1 MSAMRTRQRRRGDE
15 AGSLVLIGG
24 ACDPAGAALG
34 SFLDL
39 SGARDGAPLVVITSA
54 STDPIKAAEV
64 WKRDL
69 ESAGATNVAAP
80 IIDRR
85 QRAQDAECAELVRSS
100 RGIFLGGGDQRKL
113 VSTLG
118 GSRVWRAVK
127 EAFGN
132 GATVCGTS
140 AGAAAL
146 SETMLSGGE
155 VTSAGSAIPL
165 HLGPGLG
172 LLGFS
177 SVIDTHF
184 ARRGRLQR
192 LIQQVAR
199 NPELLGLG
207 IDENTGIVVRGHLAE
222 VVGPGNVYYVD
233 GRDAKFDNA
242 VDVKAGSAALTLSY
256 LRVGVVGAG
265 YTLDLRE
272 RELDF
277 LVDANSPNGSRKN
290 NTSLA

>member
-1 MSAMRTRQRRRGDE
+1 MSTVRTRQRRRDDQ
-15 AGSLVLIGG
+15 AGSLELIGG
-24 ACDPAGAALG
+24 ACDPKGAAFTR
-34 SFLDL
+34 FLDM
-39 SGARDGAPLVVITSA
+39 SGARQGAPIVVITTA
-54 STDPIKAAEV
+54 STDPARAGAM
-64 WKRDL
+64 WKHDL
-69 ESAGATNVAAP
+69 EVAGATNVEAP

-85 QRAQDAECAELVRSS
+85 QRAQDPACAELVGSA
-100 RGIFLGGGDQRKL
+100 RGIFLGGGDQLKL

-118 GSRVWRAVK
+118 GSRVWRAVR
-127 EAFGN
+127 EAFGS

-146 SETMLSGGE
+146 SETVLAGGE

-199 NPELLGLG
+199 NPELLGIG
-207 IDENTGIVVRGHLAE
+207 IDENTGLVVRGHLAE

-242 VDVKAGSAALTLSY
+242 DDVKSGNAALTLSY
-256 LRVGVVGAG
+256 LRVGVVGSG

-277 LVDANSPNGSRKN
+277 LVESRAAKE
-290 NTSLA
+290 LE

>member
-1 MSAMRTRQRRRGDE
+1 MSNVRTSQRRRGDE
-15 AGSLVLIGG
+15 TGALILIGG
-24 ACDPAGAALG
+24 ACDPSGAALG
-34 SFLDL
+34 TFLEM
-39 SGARDGAPLVVITSA
+39 SGASDGAPIVLITTA
-54 STDPIKAAEV
+54 STDPAKAAV
-64 WKRDL
+64 AWKRDL
-69 ESAGATNVAAP
+69 ESAGATNVEAP

-85 QRAQDAECAELVRSS
+85 ERAQDPACAELVRTA
-100 RGIFLGGGDQRKL
+100 RGIFLGGGDQLKL

-118 GSRVWRAVK
+118 GSRTWRAVR

-132 GATVCGTS
+132 GAIVCGTS

-146 SETMLSGGE
+146 SETVLSGGE

-177 SVIDTHF
+177 SVVDTHF

-192 LIQQVAR
+192 LIQQVAL
-199 NPELLGLG
+199 NPELLGIG
-207 IDENTGIVVRGHLAE
+207 IDENTGLVVRGHLAE

-233 GRDAKFDNA
+233 GRGARFDNA
-242 VDVKAGSAALTLSY
+242 DDVKSGRAALTLSY

-265 YTLDLRE
+265 YPLNLRE

-277 LVDANSPNGSRKN
+277 LVEPGESRE
-290 NTSLA
+290 LR

>member
-54 STDPIKAAEV
+54 STDPVKAAEV

-69 ESAGATNVAAP
+69 ESSGATNVAAP

-85 QRAQDAECAELVRSS
+85 QRAQDAECAELVRTA

-277 LVDANSPNGSRKN
+277 LVEAHSATASRQD
-290 NTSLA
+290 SAAR

>member
-1 MSAMRTRQRRRGDE
+1 MSNVRTSQRRRGDE
-15 AGSLVLIGG
+15 TGALILIGG
-24 ACDPAGAALG
+24 ACDPSGAALG
-34 SFLDL
+34 TFLEM
-39 SGARDGAPLVVITSA
+39 SGASDGAPIVLITTA
-54 STDPIKAAEV
+54 STDPAKAAV
-64 WKRDL
+64 AWKRDL
-69 ESAGATNVAAP
+69 ESAGATNVEAP

-85 QRAQDAECAELVRSS
+85 ERAQDPACAELVRTA
-100 RGIFLGGGDQRKL
+100 RGIFLGGGDQLKL

-118 GSRVWRAVK
+118 GSRTWRAVR

-132 GATVCGTS
+132 GAIVCGTS

-146 SETMLSGGE
+146 SETVLSGGE

-177 SVIDTHF
+177 SVVDTHF

-192 LIQQVAR
+192 LIQQVAL
-199 NPELLGLG
+199 NPELLGIG
-207 IDENTGIVVRGHLAE
+207 IDENTGLVVRGHLAE

-233 GRDAKFDNA
+233 GRGARFDNA
-242 VDVKAGSAALTLSY
+242 DDVKSGRAALTLSY

-265 YTLDLRE
+265 YPLNLRE

-277 LVDANSPNGSRKN
+277 LVEPRESRE
-290 NTSLA
+290 LR

>member
-1 MSAMRTRQRRRGDE
+1 MNAMRARRRRRDDQ
-15 AGSLVLIGG
+15 AGTLVLIGG
-24 ACDPAGAALG
+24 ACDPLGAALA
-34 SFLDL
+34 SFIDM
-39 SGARDGAPLVVITSA
+39 SGARNGTTIVVITTA
-54 STDPIKAAEV
+54 SVDPAKAAV
-64 WKRDL
+64 TWSRDL
-69 ESAGATNVAAP
+69 ESAGAKKVEAP

-85 QRAQDAECAELVRSS
+85 QRAQDASCAELVRGAH
-100 RGIFLGGGDQRKL
+100 GIFLGGGDQVKL

-118 GSRVWRAVK
+118 GSRVWRAVR
-127 EAFGN
+127 EAFAA
-132 GATVCGTS
+132 GAIVCGTS

-146 SETMLSGGE
+146 SETLLSGGE
-155 VTSAGSAIPL
+155 VNSAGSAVPL

-207 IDENTGIVVRGHLAE
+207 IDENTGLIVRGHLAE

-233 GRDAKFDNA
+233 GRDAKFDN
-242 VDVKAGSAALTLSY
+242 VDEVKSAGTAITLSY

-265 YTLDLRE
+265 YTLNLRE

-277 LVDANSPNGSRKN
+277 LADPKVVTAPE
-290 NTSLA
+290 

>member
-54 STDPIKAAEV
+54 STDPVKAAEV

-242 VDVKAGSAALTLSY
+242 IDVKAGSAALTLSY

-277 LVDANSPNGSRKN
+277 LVEAHSATASRQD
-290 NTSLA
+290 SAAR

>member
-1 MSAMRTRQRRRGDE
+1 MTAMRTRQRRRGDE

-85 QRAQDAECAELVRSS
+85 QRAQDAECAELVRTA

-277 LVDANSPNGSRKN
+277 LVEAHSATASRQD
-290 NTSLA
+290 SAAR

>member
-1 MSAMRTRQRRRGDE
+1 MNTVHPHHRRGDDQ

-24 ACDPAGAALG
+24 ACDPHGAALAR
-34 SFLDL
+34 FLAMSD
-39 SGARDGAPLVVITSA
+39 AAHGAPIVVITTA
-54 STDPIKAAEV
+54 STDPTRAAAA

-69 ESAGATNVAAP
+69 ESAGATNVDAP
-80 IIDRR
+80 VIDRR
-85 QRAQDAECAELVRSS
+85 QRAQDVACAELVRSA
-100 RGIFLGGGDQRKL
+100 RGIFLGGGDQLKL

-118 GSRVWRAVK
+118 GSRVWRAVR

-132 GATVCGTS
+132 GASVCGTS

-146 SETMLSGGE
+146 SETVLSGGE
-155 VTSAGSAIPL
+155 VTSAGSAVPL

-172 LLGFS
+172 LLAFS

-199 NPELLGLG
+199 NPELLGIG
-207 IDENTGIVVRGHLAE
+207 IDENTGLVVRGHLGE

-242 VDVKAGSAALTLSY
+242 DDVKNGSAAVTLSY
-256 LRVGVVGAG
+256 LRVGVVGGG
-265 YTLDLRE
+265 YTLNLRE

-277 LVDANSPNGSRKN
+277 LVESR
-290 NTSLA
+290 TIREIE

>member
-1 MSAMRTRQRRRGDE
+1 MTAMRTRQRRRGDE

-277 LVDANSPNGSRKN
+277 LVEAHSATASRQD
-290 NTSLA
+290 SAAR

>member
-1 MSAMRTRQRRRGDE
+1 MSSVRTRRRRRDDQ

-24 ACDPAGAALG
+24 ASDPAGAALG
-34 SFLDL
+34 RFLTL
-39 SGARDGAPLVVITSA
+39 SRAAEGARIVIITTA
-54 STDPIKAAEV
+54 STDPVKAAAL
-64 WKRDL
+64 WTRDL
-69 ESAGATNVAAP
+69 ESAGATNVEAP
-80 IIDRR
+80 IIDSR
-85 QRAQDAECAELVRSS
+85 QRAQDPACAELVRSA
-100 RGIFLGGGDQRKL
+100 RGIFLGGGDQLKL

-118 GSRVWRAVK
+118 GSRVWRAVR
-127 EAFGN
+127 EAFAE
-132 GATVCGTS
+132 GAIVCGTS

-155 VTSAGSAIPL
+155 ITSAGSAVPL

-199 NPELLGLG
+199 NPELLGIG
-207 IDENTGIVVRGHLAE
+207 IDENTGLVVQGHLAE

-242 VDVKAGSAALTLSY
+242 DDVKSGGAALTLSY

-265 YTLDLRE
+265 YSLDLRE

-277 LVDANSPNGSRKN
+277 LVESRAAKD
-290 NTSLA
+290 LD

>member
-1 MSAMRTRQRRRGDE
+1 MSTVRTSQRRRGDE
-15 AGSLVLIGG
+15 TGSLVLIGG
-24 ACDPAGAALG
+24 ACDPDGAALE
-34 SFLDL
+34 SFLEM
-39 SGARDGAPLVVITSA
+39 SGARDGAPIVVITTA
-54 STDPIKAAEV
+54 STDPARAAIT

-69 ESAGATNVAAP
+69 ESAGATNVEAP

-85 QRAQDAECAELVRSS
+85 QRAQDPACAEPVRTA
-100 RGIFLGGGDQRKL
+100 RGIFLGGGDQLKL

-118 GSRVWRAVK
+118 GSRTWRAVR

-146 SETMLSGGE
+146 SETVLSGGE
-155 VTSAGSAIPL
+155 VTSAGSSIPL

-177 SVIDTHF
+177 SVVDTHF

-192 LIQQVAR
+192 LIQQVAL
-199 NPELLGLG
+199 NPELLGIG
-207 IDENTGIVVRGHLAE
+207 IDENTGLVVRGHLAE
-222 VVGPGNVYYVD
+222 VVGPGHVYYVD
-233 GRDAKFDNA
+233 GRGARFDNA
-242 VDVKAGSAALTLSY
+242 DDVKSGRAALTLSY

-265 YTLDLRE
+265 YPLNLRE

-277 LVDANSPNGSRKN
+277 LVDSGESKEPG
-290 NTSLA
+290 

>member
-1 MSAMRTRQRRRGDE
+1 MSAMRTSQRRRGDE

-277 LVDANSPNGSRKN
+277 LVEAHSATASRQD
-290 NTSLA
+290 SAAR

>member
-1 MSAMRTRQRRRGDE
+1 MTSVRPKRRRRDDQ

-24 ACDPAGAALG
+24 ACDPQGAALG
-34 SFLDL
+34 SFLDM
-39 SGARDGAPLVVITSA
+39 SGARDGASIVVITTA
-54 STDPIKAAEV
+54 SVDPAKAAAT
-64 WKRDL
+64 WSRDL
-69 ESAGATNVAAP
+69 ESAGATNVEAP
-80 IIDRR
+80 LVDSR
-85 QRAQDAECAELVRSS
+85 QRAQDASCAEIVRSA
-100 RGIFLGGGDQRKL
+100 RGIFLGGGDQLKL

-118 GSRVWRAVK
+118 GSRVGRAMR
-127 EAFGN
+127 EAFGS
-132 GATVCGTS
+132 GAIVCGTS

-146 SETMLSGGE
+146 SETMLAGGE
-155 VTSAGSAIPL
+155 VNSAGSSVPL

-177 SVIDTHF
+177 SVVDTHF

-199 NPELLGLG
+199 NPELLGIG
-207 IDENTGIVVRGHLAE
+207 IDENTALVVRGHLAE

-242 VDVKAGSAALTLSY
+242 DDVKSGRAALTLSY

-265 YTLDLRE
+265 YPLDLRE
-272 RELDF
+272 RELAF
-277 LVDANSPNGSRKN
+277 LVEARAAKEITEPE
-290 NTSLA
+290 

>member
-54 STDPIKAAEV
+54 STDPVKAAEV

-277 LVDANSPNGSRKN
+277 LVEAHSATASRQD
-290 NTSLA
+290 SAAR

>member
-1 MSAMRTRQRRRGDE
+1 MNAVRTRGRRHDDQ

-24 ACDPAGAALG
+24 ASDPMGAAFTR
-34 SFLDL
+34 FLTM
-39 SGARDGAPLVVITSA
+39 SGAAEDARIVVITTA
-54 STDPIKAAEV
+54 STDPVKAATM

-69 ESAGATNVAAP
+69 ESAGATNVEAP
-80 IIDRR
+80 IIDSR
-85 QRAQDAECAELVRSS
+85 QRAQDPACAELVRSA
-100 RGIFLGGGDQRKL
+100 RGIFLGGGDQLKL

-118 GSRVWRAVK
+118 GSRVWRAVR
-127 EAFGN
+127 EAFGD

-146 SETMLSGGE
+146 SETMLAGGE
-155 VTSAGSAIPL
+155 ITSAGSAVPL

-199 NPELLGLG
+199 NPELLGIG
-207 IDENTGIVVRGHLAE
+207 IDENTGLVVHGHLAE

-242 VDVKAGSAALTLSY
+242 DDVKSGSAALTLSY

-277 LVDANSPNGSRKN
+277 LVESRAAKE
-290 NTSLA
+290 LE

>member
-85 QRAQDAECAELVRSS
+85 QRAQDAECAELVRTA

-277 LVDANSPNGSRKN
+277 LVEAHSATASRQD
-290 NTSLA
+290 SAAR

>member
-1 MSAMRTRQRRRGDE
+1 MNTVRTRQRRRDDE

-24 ACDPAGAALG
+24 ASDPKGAALG
-34 SFLDL
+34 RFLAM
-39 SGARDGAPLVVITSA
+39 SGAADDARIVVITTA
-54 STDPIKAAEV
+54 STDPVKAASM

-69 ESAGATNVAAP
+69 ESAGATNVDAP
-80 IIDRR
+80 IIDSR
-85 QRAQDAECAELVRSS
+85 QRAQDTACAELVRSA
-100 RGIFLGGGDQRKL
+100 RGIFLGGGDQLKL

-118 GSRVWRAVK
+118 GSRVWRAVR

-132 GATVCGTS
+132 GAVVCGTS

-146 SETMLSGGE
+146 SETMLAGGE
-155 VTSAGSAIPL
+155 ITSAGSAVPL

-199 NPELLGLG
+199 NPELLGIG
-207 IDENTGIVVRGHLAE
+207 IDENTGLVVHGHLAE

-242 VDVKAGSAALTLSY
+242 DDAKNGSAALTLSY

-265 YTLDLRE
+265 YTLNLRE

-277 LVDANSPNGSRKN
+277 LVESRAAKE
-290 NTSLA
+290 LE

>member
-1 MSAMRTRQRRRGDE
+1 VE
-15 AGSLVLIGG
+15 
-24 ACDPAGAALG
+24 
-34 SFLDL
+34 
-39 SGARDGAPLVVITSA
+39 
-54 STDPIKAAEV
+54 
-64 WKRDL
+64 
-69 ESAGATNVAAP
+69 AP

-85 QRAQDAECAELVRSS
+85 QRAQDASCAELVRGAH
-100 RGIFLGGGDQRKL
+100 GIFLGGGDQVKL

-118 GSRVWRAVK
+118 GSRVWRAVR
-127 EAFGN
+127 EAFAA
-132 GATVCGTS
+132 GAIVCGTS

-146 SETMLSGGE
+146 SETLLSGGE
-155 VTSAGSAIPL
+155 VNSAGSAVPL

-207 IDENTGIVVRGHLAE
+207 IDENTGLIVRGHLAE

-233 GRDAKFDNA
+233 GRDAKFDN
-242 VDVKAGSAALTLSY
+242 VDEVKSAGTAITLSY

-265 YTLDLRE
+265 YTLNLRE

-277 LVDANSPNGSRKN
+277 LADPKVVTAPQ
-290 NTSLA
+290 

>member
-54 STDPIKAAEV
+54 STDPVKAAEV

-85 QRAQDAECAELVRSS
+85 QRAQDAECAELVRTA

-277 LVDANSPNGSRKN
+277 LVEAHSATASRQD
-290 NTSLA
+290 SAAR

>member
-1 MSAMRTRQRRRGDE
+1 MSTVRTQERRRGDE
-15 AGSLVLIGG
+15 AGALVLIGG
-24 ACDPAGAALG
+24 ACDPEGAALR
-34 SFLDL
+34 SFLKM
-39 SGARDGAPLVVITSA
+39 SGAADGAPLIVLTTA
-54 STDPIKAAEV
+54 STDPAKAAIA

-69 ESAGATNVAAP
+69 ESAGATNVEAP
-80 IIDRR
+80 VIDRR
-85 QRAQDAECAELVRSS
+85 ERAQDPACAELVRSA
-100 RGIFLGGGDQRKL
+100 RGIFLGGGDQLKL

-118 GSRVWRAVK
+118 GSRTWRAVR
-127 EAFGN
+127 EAFGK
-132 GATVCGTS
+132 GAIVCGTS

-146 SETMLSGGE
+146 SETVLSGGE
-155 VTSAGSAIPL
+155 VTSAGSAVPL

-199 NPELLGLG
+199 NPELLGIG
-207 IDENTGIVVRGHLAE
+207 IDENTGLVVRGHLAE

-242 VDVKAGSAALTLSY
+242 DDVKNGRAALTLSY

-265 YTLDLRE
+265 YSLNLRE

-277 LVDANSPNGSRKN
+277 LIEPTEAEEPR
-290 NTSLA
+290 

>member
-1 MSAMRTRQRRRGDE
+1 M
-15 AGSLVLIGG
+15 LIGG
-24 ACDPAGAALG
+24 ACDPTGAALG
-34 SFLDL
+34 SFLEM
-39 SGARDGAPLVVITSA
+39 SGARNGAPLVVVTSA
-54 STDPIKAAEV
+54 STDPVRAAEA

-69 ESAGATNVAAP
+69 ESAGATNVEAP

-85 QRAQDAECAELVRSS
+85 QRAQDPECAELVRSA

-132 GATVCGTS
+132 GAIVCGTS

-155 VTSAGSAIPL
+155 VTSAGSAVPL

-199 NPELLGLG
+199 NPELLGIG
-207 IDENTGIVVRGHLAE
+207 IDENTGLVVQGHLAK

-265 YTLDLRE
+265 YPLNLSE
-272 RELDF
+272 RELDI
-277 LVDANSPNGSRKN
+277 LVESRES
-290 NTSLA
+290 TESG

>member
-1 MSAMRTRQRRRGDE
+1 M
-15 AGSLVLIGG
+15 
-24 ACDPAGAALG
+24 
-34 SFLDL
+34 
-39 SGARDGAPLVVITSA
+39 SGARNGAPLVVVTSA
-54 STDPIKAAEV
+54 STDPVRAAEA

-69 ESAGATNVAAP
+69 ESAGATNVVAP

-85 QRAQDAECAELVRSS
+85 QRAQDPECAELVRSA

-132 GATVCGTS
+132 GAIVCGTS

-155 VTSAGSAIPL
+155 VTSAGSAVPL

-199 NPELLGLG
+199 NPELLGIG
-207 IDENTGIVVRGHLAE
+207 IDENTGLVVQGHLAK

-265 YTLDLRE
+265 YPLNLRE

-277 LVDANSPNGSRKN
+277 LVESRE
-290 NTSLA
+290 SMESG